1 MVINMVMD
9 RRVKVYAGTEIISD
23 EEREV
28 GWIEVRALRDNQLSR
43 SDLYLSA
50 DYPITDEQRDEM
62 REYRIALRDL
72 PSNHDT
78 ANEAAD
84 AFPVQPEWMVD

>member
-1 MVINMVMD
+1 MVIG
-9 RRVKVYAGTEIISD
+9 RRVRVYDGEEIVSD
-23 EEREV
+23 DVREV
-28 GWIEVRALRDNQLSR
+28 PWEEVRTLRDTQLKKT
-43 SDLYLSA
+43 DLYLIA
-50 DYPITDEQRDEM
+50 DYPITDEQRDEI

-84 AFPVQPEWMVD
+84 AFPVQPEWME

>member
-1 MVINMVMD
+1 MVIG
-9 RRVKVYAGTEIISD
+9 RRVRVYDGEEIVSD
-23 EEREV
+23 DVREV
-28 GWIEVRALRDNQLSR
+28 RWEEVRTLRDTQLKKT
-43 SDLYLSA
+43 DLYLIA
-50 DYPITDEQRDEM
+50 DYPITDEQRDEI

-84 AFPVQPEWMVD
+84 AFPVQPEWME